1 MEEYVDC
8 IDDKVYKN
16 LYKVLNNYE
25 MYKSIWGA
33 RGAIKKIR
41 RDMVFVYSIPHPA
54 SSEHNT
60 LWLELIKQLPQAII
74 FVPYPTR
81 EMSTLHKMIWEI

>member
-25 MYKSIWGA
+25 MYKSIWGG
-33 RGAIKKIR
+33 RVVLLKNKKRYGICL
-41 RDMVFVYSIPHPA
+41 FHTTPSI
-54 SSEHNT
+54 
-60 LWLELIKQLPQAII
+60 
-74 FVPYPTR
+74 F
-81 EMSTLHKMIWEI
+81 